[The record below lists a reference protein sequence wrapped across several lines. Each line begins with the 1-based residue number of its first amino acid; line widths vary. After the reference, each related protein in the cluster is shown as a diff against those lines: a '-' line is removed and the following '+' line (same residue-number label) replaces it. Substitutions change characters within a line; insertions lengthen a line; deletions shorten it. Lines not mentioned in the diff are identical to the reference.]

1 MTAPHLLSRR
11 AIISVSGT
19 NAETFLNGLLTVS
32 VSGIA
37 PNEMRYGALLTPQG
51 KIIADMLVAH
61 EGEAF
66 LFDCDA
72 TVAANLLKRL
82 NLFRL
87 RAHVAIEERSDLG
100 VVVFEGMVDP
110 RAPSAPRRRI
120 ATRASAS
127 EADAAQYH
135 ARYHAARIA
144 AGVAEQGVDFVSED
158 VFPAD
163 INMDLV
169 GGIDFKKGCFVGQEV
184 VSRMKR
190 RGNARRRTLRATV
203 AAETPAPSPALP
215 WPVLAGDFE
224 IGMLTSISG
233 DQGLAR
239 VRIDRMAE
247 AQAKGEAITANGAP
261 VVFDSPP
268 WLAGELAALK
278 EAKAS

>member
-1 MTAPHLLSRR
+1 MMTASHLLSRR

-19 NAETFLNGLLTVS
+19 DAEAFLNGLLTVS

-37 PNEMRYGALLTPQG
+37 PSEMRYGALLTPQG
-51 KIIADMLVAH
+51 KIIADMLVAY

-66 LFDCDA
+66 LLDCDGA
-72 TVAANLLKRL
+72 IAANLLKRL
-82 NLFRL
+82 NLFKL
-87 RAHVAIEERSDLG
+87 RAHVVIEERGDLG
-100 VVVFEGMVDP
+100 VVVFDGMVDP
-110 RAPSAPRRRI
+110 RAPLAPRRRI
-120 ATRASAS
+120 VPRASAI

-135 ARYHAARIA
+135 AARIS
-144 AGVAEQGVDFVSED
+144 AGIADQGVDFGPEE

-163 INMDLV
+163 INMDLL
-169 GGIDFKKGCFVGQEV
+169 GGVDFKKGCFVGQEV

-190 RGNARRRTLRATV
+190 RGNARRRTLRATI
-203 AAETPAPSPALP
+203 AADTPAPSPI
-215 WPVLAGDFE
+215 LANGFE

-247 AQAKGEAITANGAP
+247 AQAKGEAITTNGAP
-261 VVFDSPP
+261 LVFDDPP

-278 EAKAS
+278 EAKTAG